1 MIKGIIQYGSS
12 LVRDDPARN
21 LAFSLHMYVEWKING
36 NYNIEQK
43 LTEIQSK
50 GLTVMV
56 GEFADQHPEG
66 CNWVQIDAI
75 EIMK

>member
-1 MIKGIIQYGSS
+1 
-12 LVRDDPARN
+12 
-21 LAFSLHMYVEWKING
+21 MYVEWKING
-36 NYNIEQK
+36 AYDIQQK

-66 CNWVQIDAI
+66 CNWVQVDAV
-75 EIMK
+75 EIMR